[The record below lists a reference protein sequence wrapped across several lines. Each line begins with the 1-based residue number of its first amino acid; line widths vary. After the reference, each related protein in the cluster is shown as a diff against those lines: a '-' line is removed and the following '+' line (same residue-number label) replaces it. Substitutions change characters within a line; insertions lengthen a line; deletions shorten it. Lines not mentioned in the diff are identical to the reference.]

1 MISLSFYHLESTL
14 LRNMDMDM
22 GTNGPIQYGHG
33 NTIIFEKVGHG
44 KNYVSVYAHNYMCTR
59 QICSGI

>member
-1 MISLSFYHLESTL
+1 
-14 LRNMDMDM
+14 MDM